1 MARNKFQ
8 ASFTPRS
15 KIDGEVKTTKN
26 IAFGNLSQQE
36 LDALKEKLNEKSTI
50 TEPIPIKDESRD
62 IIPEGYEIKKIPR
75 NQLEN
80 APDEWNFFSKPDK
93 SKLLMMAESIYVNG
107 LLQPIVVRELG
118 EDRYQIL
125 AGHTRNTVFGILYDM
140 LGDDKYLYIDAII
153 YPKDALSDNQAQD
166 IICDTNFM
174 QRGNLPPREMTKCI
188 MRKAQ
193 RLKEDHSYGGG
204 DIASKIAEEYHI
216 KRSMVFVWKKLANL
230 IDEFNDIVENKVIT
244 VKNAYKLA
252 CLSQEDQRS
261 LFCSH
266 GNFITNESLRT
277 VKPSHTL
284 KDIEKIIEEQFG
296 VKTFSVRYEVPET
309 FLKNSKDTPILIYV
323 SDKDK
328 ERLLEAIRINGGY
341 IFGDNGN

>member
-1 MARNKFQ
+1 MARTKFQ
-8 ASFTPRS
+8 ASFSPRS

-26 IAFGNLSQQE
+26 IAFGSLTQQE
-36 LDALKEKLNEKSTI
+36 LDALKEKLNEKTTI
-50 TEPIPIKDESRD
+50 TESLPVEDGSRN
-62 IIPEGYEIKKIPR
+62 IIPEGYEIRKIPR
-75 NQLEN
+75 SQLEN

-107 LLQPIVVRELG
+107 LLQPIVVREL
-118 EDRYQIL
+118 DVNRYQIL
-125 AGHTRNTVFGILYDM
+125 AGHTRNTVFGILFDM

-153 YPKDALSDNQAQD
+153 YPKNTLNDTQAQD

-216 KRSMVFVWKKLANL
+216 KRSMVFVWKKLSNL
-230 IDEFNDIVENKVIT
+230 IDEFNDIVENKTIT

-252 CLSQEDQRS
+252 CLSQEDQKS
-261 LFCSH
+261 LYRSH

-277 VKPSHTL
+277 VKASHSL

-296 VKTFSVRYEVPET
+296 VRTFSVRYEVPET
-309 FLKNSKDTPILIYV
+309 FLHSPKDSPLLVYV
-323 SDKDK
+323 SDKDR

-341 IFGDNGN
+341 VFGNNRD